1 MLDCTTVGGRGNT
14 NLTPYKFGR
23 QTVKRS
29 QKQCDECGGLPSQLC
44 MSHGNGPISLEFLAL

>member
-1 MLDCTTVGGRGNT
+1 MMLHLATVGGRGTT

-29 QKQCDECGGLPSQLC
+29 QKPCDECCGLP
-44 MSHGNGPISLEFLAL
+44 